1 MTHNI
6 NTIVIASNK
15 HKDQGNQKK
24 KVFMLN
30 LDLYNVKLQ
39 IVNITTKVMGF
50 IMCHVSWIITNRS
63 LA

>member
-6 NTIVIASNK
+6 NTIVITSNK

-24 KVFMLN
+24 KNFMFN

-39 IVNITTKVMGF
+39 IINITTKVMGF
-50 IMCHVSWIITNRS
+50 IMCHVN
-63 LA
+63 